1 MQEDSNQRSHDK
13 DAGSKFGAHSAES
26 HDGIQGKKNV
36 QHTAADV
43 NDMEQDVH
51 HRESWEI
58 EGERD
63 GTEAYSEDELMGA
76 FEEEDRGDEPASPEA
91 AQLRELA
98 TIPEVETPS
107 HKSKRRANTG
117 DEHSLDRAERI
128 KAARNLDFTKEKG
141 NISTSQTSFVHFA
154 NEYVVDNLLAV
165 GISLGNNNNH
175 ISSSVAHIKEIEL
188 GRLEGLENNEE
199 KEEMENEE
207 VNKLILNSL
216 CYEIMD
222 EVMDLGNAYPQD
234 CKITPNYKPSS
245 LEKIKSKR
253 SRSKSKQNSSK

>member
-1 MQEDSNQRSHDK
+1 
-13 DAGSKFGAHSAES
+13 
-26 HDGIQGKKNV
+26 
-36 QHTAADV
+36 
-43 NDMEQDVH
+43 
-51 HRESWEI
+51 
-58 EGERD
+58 
-63 GTEAYSEDELMGA
+63 MGA

-165 GISLGNNNNH
+165 GISFGNNKNH